1 MRLVCP
7 NCGAQYEVPDE
18 VIPQD
23 GRDVQCSNCGDTWF
37 QNHPTNDDGL
47 AEELGEARVAPE
59 VSNPP
64 EPEPEPTPEPP
75 GATEPER
82 STPPVQPA
90 PRRELDPSVSDVLRE
105 EAAREAA
112 ARAREAGTLEEQPE
126 LGIGEPDDEIS
137 RRQREAG
144 DRMARMRGED
154 PSEAKAAAARAANG
168 SRRGVLP
175 DIDEIN
181 STLRKDSE
189 RRKTA
194 TEVAASREATQQK
207 SGFGL
212 GFLVV
217 ILLAVVL
224 IALYVFAP
232 QLAEALP
239 PVAPALEAYVDAVNA
254 ARLWLDGQ
262 MRHLM
267 EMLDGIAS
275 ESAAPEG
282 TAPSE

>member
-18 VIPQD
+18 VIPQG

-37 QNHPTNDDGL
+37 QNHPSNDDGL

-59 VSNPP
+59 DTSPP
-64 EPEPEPTPEPP
+64 EPEPAPEPP
-75 GATEPER
+75 AAPEPER
-82 STPPVQPA
+82 ATPPVQPA

-112 ARAREAGTLEEQPE
+112 ARAHEAGSLEEQPE
-126 LGIGEPDDEIS
+126 LGIGEPDDEAS

-154 PSEAKAAAARAANG
+154 PSEAKATAAMAASG

-194 TEVAASREATQQK
+194 SEVAASREATEQS
-207 SGFGL
+207 SGFGR
-212 GFLVV
+212 GFLIV
-217 ILLAVVL
+217 ILLAVIL
-224 IALYVFAP
+224 IALYIFAP
-232 QLAEALP
+232 KLAAAVPAL
-239 PVAPALEAYVDAVNA
+239 APALDAYVEAVNG

-262 MRHLM
+262 VRGLM
-267 EMLDGIAS
+267 GMLDGMAS
-275 ESAAPEG
+275 ESPAPEAA
-282 TAPSE
+282 APSE

>member
-37 QNHPTNDDGL
+37 QNHPSNDDGL

-75 GATEPER
+75 SATEPER

-154 PSEAKAAAARAANG
+154 PSEAKAAAAMRK
-168 SRRGVLP
+168 SLIKRLP
-175 DIDEIN
+175 NRYMN
-181 STLRKDSE
+181 SVCQRVSSALRS
-189 RRKTA
+189 
-194 TEVAASREATQQK
+194 
-207 SGFGL
+207 
-212 GFLVV
+212 
-217 ILLAVVL
+217 
-224 IALYVFAP
+224 ALMKA
-232 QLAEALP
+232 
-239 PVAPALEAYVDAVNA
+239 
-254 ARLWLDGQ
+254 
-262 MRHLM
+262 
-267 EMLDGIAS
+267 
-275 ESAAPEG
+275 
-282 TAPSE
+282 